1 MLPSLIPFAGIN
13 SFGCMGDVQPKFLP
27 DPGRTLE
34 QRGGESI
41 DGCGYPT
48 KRIAGSTPEAFS

>member
-13 SFGCMGDVQPKFLP
+13 SFGCMGGVQPKFLP
-27 DPGRTLE
+27 ELRLTLE

-41 DGCGYPT
+41 DSCYYPT
-48 KRIAGSTPEAFS
+48 KRIARSIA